1 MLTLVISS
9 TLQVHFHAPVNK
21 YTHLAMREMLQK
33 DNANVW
39 ETERE
44 RLSISWYRWPGS
56 VSPCLWLNTLIP
68 AKQNRLQLGA
78 KHRLSREIPLNT
90 PPAQCSAESMASC
103 SFCSACC
110 DADAF
115 GCLWKAAK
123 CLICG
128 RRAMWEL
135 IFRSFSELWFQ
146 TCPKSSVCLVKCE
159 CCFQMWDQ
167 TVVLLTAAQ
176 STSGVET
183 NQARVTWLVQ
193 LVTLHP
199 VSGFVTV

>member
-135 IFRSFSELWFQ
+135 IFRSFSEL
-146 TCPKSSVCLVKCE
+146 CLVPDLSQEFRMSGEVWMLFSNVRPNCGLLD
-159 CCFQMWDQ
+159 CG
-167 TVVLLTAAQ
+167 TVHIRC
-176 STSGVET
+176 G
-183 NQARVTWLVQ
+183 N
-193 LVTLHP
+193 
-199 VSGFVTV
+199 